1 MYLNYLSRYVAIRV
15 AREEEE
21 KGFFKVTPRDQQ
33 LKSSPS
39 HISPT
44 FYFSIFSSWALR
56 KPGHHHGGQEI
67 QDGNIK

>member
-21 KGFFKVTPRDQQ
+21 KGFFKVTPRDQP

-39 HISPT
+39 HTSPT
-44 FYFSIFSSWALR
+44 FYSIFSSWALR

-67 QDGNIK
+67 QDGSIK